1 MRAMDAV
8 SWIRLLTLGDIGS
21 AASRATGRSRGA
33 MFFLVGKALLQAA
46 HLDGRG
52 NAIKDA

>member
-8 SWIRLLTLGDIGS
+8 SWISLLTLGDIGS